1 MNMCNIYFCKKH
13 NLKENSYIP
22 YQLTLKEL
30 DLILNR
36 QRKNFSFLTD
46 DVVDKIK
53 RILTFKI
60 PYYVG
65 PLSEKDRLNNVSMK
79 TVAAFGQPLFYV
91 QEI

>member
-1 MNMCNIYFCKKH
+1 M
-13 NLKENSYIP
+13 
-22 YQLTLKEL
+22 
-30 DLILNR
+30 ILNR

-65 PLSEKDRLNNVSMK
+65 PLSEKDKGTFSWIVKKLGHEKQKVLPWNFDDIVDR
-79 TVAAFGQPLFYV
+79 AASGEEFIKRMTSKCTYLRNLK
-91 QEI
+91 IA